1 MKHYVFLLFIL
12 FSKLASAQ
20 NNQLRLFTA
29 DNPLLKYVGRFE
41 MTNPRAPRVWTAGAY
56 MLARFKGKQCEVLV
70 NDEVMYGKSHNYLEI
85 VVNDKRP
92 YRIKTTGKTNV
103 IAIPDSLLN
112 DGANTLLICKDTETH
127 IGYIE
132 FAGIRCAQLLPLKHQ
147 SKHKIEYFGDSITSG
162 AGMDL
167 SAVPCDKGEW
177 YDQHNAYMSYGA
189 RTSRNLDAEWQLT
202 SVAGIGLVHSCC
214 DMKVVMP
221 QVYDKLYLRNDSLA
235 WDFKRYRP
243 DVVTVCLGQNDGVQD
258 STLFCSTYVKF
269 IDTLRAKYPDADI
282 VCLTSPMADAKLTAV
297 LQRYLTTITAYVNN
311 RGDKKVSRYFF
322 SCRYWSGC
330 GTHPD
335 LAEHELIANELTAY
349 IKRLKGW

>member
-1 MKHYVFLLFIL
+1 MKHRLYLLFI
-12 FSKLASAQ
+12 FIGTIASAQ
-20 NNQLRLFTA
+20 NKPLKLFPA
-29 DNPLLKYVGRFE
+29 SNPLIRYVGRFE
-41 MTNPRAPRVWTAGAY
+41 MSNPQTPRVWTAGAY
-56 MLARFKGKQCEVLV
+56 MVARFKGKQCEVLV

-85 VVNDKRP
+85 VVNDKMP

-103 IAIPDSLLN
+103 IIIPDSLLN

-147 SKHKIEYFGDSITSG
+147 PKYKIEYYGDSITSG

-167 SAVPCDKGEW
+167 STTPCDKGEW
-177 YDQHNAYMSYGA
+177 YDQHNAYMTYGA
-189 RTSRNLDAEWQLT
+189 RTSRNLDADWQLT

-221 QVYDKLYLRNDSLA
+221 QVYDKLYLRNDSLN
-235 WDFKRYRP
+235 WDFKRYHP
-243 DVVTVCLGQNDGVQD
+243 DVITICLGQNDGVQD
-258 STLFCSTYVKF
+258 STLFCSAYVKF
-269 IDTLRAKYPDADI
+269 IDTLRSKYPDADI

-297 LQRYLTTITAYVNN
+297 LKRYLTAITAYENN
-311 RGDKKVSRYFF
+311 KGDSKVSKYFF
-322 SCRYWSGC
+322 SRRYSSGC

-349 IKRLKGW
+349 LKKLKGW